1 VETIPVEGR
10 MAVWQICLHTPG
22 LPEEQDPD
30 YECLM
35 VPGGVAEGRLTEA
48 GFMWSQERAAW
59 YHQGTEF
66 GRRKAETEEKSIE
79 KLVNYLE
86 ILRGGGREAGLNN
99 GLVLLFECTE
109 DLGLVRALLSS
120 HSADIWSDTVR
131 GVGCIDQFVRAADIE
146 ANYCPPYWKYAVGEE
161 GQWCTTL
168 YRRGKALRIEAA
180 SRGEMVYNI
189 LEDIL
194 DQCPT
199 YDTFLRWYCHPSQSD
214 AVAGLARHLELIRQL
229 APLQTHVDR
238 QLFNSRVQCVL
249 EGVFAPRGEL
259 EARQPPACVAR
270 QAVRRLVSLG
280 FNLDNLKNSFRAD
293 ASYEIPANVFLQDMT
308 QVQRLRV
315 HAQTDYVRK
324 FIKEFFTPNFHN
336 KF

>member
-1 VETIPVEGR
+1 MIPWLV
-10 MAVWQICLHTPG
+10 VVFLTPA
-22 LPEEQDPD
+22 PQ
-30 YECLM
+30 
-35 VPGGVAEGRLTEA
+35 
-48 GFMWSQERAAW
+48 
-59 YHQGTEF
+59 
-66 GRRKAETEEKSIE
+66 
-79 KLVNYLE
+79 

-131 GVGCIDQFVRAADIE
+131 GVGCIDQFVRAADIQ
-146 ANYCPPYWKYAVGEE
+146 AAYCPPYWKYAVGEE

-189 LEDIL
+189 LEDVL
-194 DQCPT
+194 DRCPT

-249 EGVFAPRGEL
+249 EVVCVTDLLPVATCLSPKPTHHT
-259 EARQPPACVAR
+259 QPTF
-270 QAVRRLVSLG
+270 QSSSL
-280 FNLDNLKNSFRAD
+280 AD
-293 ASYEIPANVFLQDMT
+293 PSSRFWSQFSWSPEIPGKWASAGVAAQHFLHLSNLFWAVCNLPQKLTNNYEYLLLTNV
-308 QVQRLRV
+308 
-315 HAQTDYVRK
+315 
-324 FIKEFFTPNFHN
+324 
-336 KF
+336 